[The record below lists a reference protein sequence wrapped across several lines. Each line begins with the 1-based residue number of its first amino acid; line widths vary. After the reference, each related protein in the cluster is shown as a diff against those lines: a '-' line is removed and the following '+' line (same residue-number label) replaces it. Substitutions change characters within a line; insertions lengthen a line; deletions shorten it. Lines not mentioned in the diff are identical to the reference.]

1 MRPSKIWWAHAIP
14 CRHRTMNN
22 GGGVIL
28 QGVSIAPE
36 DLPRLPL
43 LLQIKFETSDNIVAL
58 PEGMNIRAVVEFLR
72 HDGPPEEFVL
82 SADDA
87 EAETQRRTLDWL
99 GVDGALKMR
108 TPKQLNQE
116 LRKLREEHQEL
127 QKHHHVR
134 GTILGHVFEALHG
147 PP

>member
-1 MRPSKIWWAHAIP
+1 
-14 CRHRTMNN
+14 MNN

-36 DLPRLPL
+36 DLPLLPM
-43 LLQIKFETSDNIVAL
+43 LLQIMEEFGTSDNIVAL

-127 QKHHHVR
+127 RKQHHA
-134 GTILGHVFEALHG
+134 LGRVLGYVFEALHG
-147 PP
+147 L

>member
-1 MRPSKIWWAHAIP
+1 
-14 CRHRTMNN
+14 MNN

-36 DLPRLPL
+36 DLPRLPM
-43 LLQIKFETSDNIVAL
+43 LLQIMEEFGTSDNIVAL

-127 QKHHHVR
+127 RKQHHA
-134 GTILGHVFEALHG
+134 LGRVLGYVFEALHG
-147 PP
+147 L